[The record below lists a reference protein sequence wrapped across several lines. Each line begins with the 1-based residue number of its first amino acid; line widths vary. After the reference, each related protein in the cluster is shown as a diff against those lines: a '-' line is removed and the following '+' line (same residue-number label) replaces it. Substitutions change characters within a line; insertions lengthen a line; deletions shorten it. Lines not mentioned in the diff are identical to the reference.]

1 MESTVAF
8 HLLAFHIFGKQ
19 PDGKQ
24 TQLHPEFS
32 SENTTTKITMKTN
45 KGFSETT
52 QYLGITLVD
61 LATYLQVSRQFLSQI
76 GGLKR
81 TIPTPVSNKHRDLHS
96 VILRIQAEKPD
107 AQTDGTAPFSPDFL
121 QNRLLDIDKELRSL
135 DKKIKADEEKARQKE
150 QALTTYARMK
160 TEIPDLTEV
169 DLSWI
174 QMQTDKIRFFEPSPQ
189 LEQWKWRQKMLK
201 MEREEALNG

>member
-1 MESTVAF
+1 
-8 HLLAFHIFGKQ
+8 
-19 PDGKQ
+19 
-24 TQLHPEFS
+24 
-32 SENTTTKITMKTN
+32 MKTN

-52 QYLGITLVD
+52 QFLGITLTD
-61 LATYLQVSRQFLSQI
+61 LASYLRVTAQFLSQI

-81 TIPTPVSNKHRDLHS
+81 TIPDAVFYKHRDLHN
-96 VILRIQAEKPD
+96 VILRIQAEKPV
-107 AQTDGTAPFSPDFL
+107 AQKDVTASFSTNFL

-135 DKKIKADEEKARQKE
+135 DKKIKADEEKARQKD

-160 TEIPDLTEV
+160 TEIPDLTEA

-174 QMQTDKIRFFEPSPQ
+174 QMQTDKIRFFKPSPQ

-201 MEREEALNG
+201 MEREEALKG

>member
-1 MESTVAF
+1 
-8 HLLAFHIFGKQ
+8 
-19 PDGKQ
+19 
-24 TQLHPEFS
+24 
-32 SENTTTKITMKTN
+32 MKTN
-45 KGFSETT
+45 RGFSDIT
-52 QYLGITLVD
+52 QFLGISLTD
-61 LATYLQVSRQFLSQI
+61 LANYLNISATFLSQI
-76 GGLKR
+76 GHDKR
-81 TIPTPVSNKHRDLHS
+81 EFSTTLIRKFRKIHM
-96 VILRIQAEKPD
+96 VILRIQAENPVG
-107 AQTDGTAPFSPDFL
+107 QTDGTTLFSPNFL

-201 MEREEALNG
+201 MEREEVLKSGTWRPGAS

>member
-1 MESTVAF
+1 
-8 HLLAFHIFGKQ
+8 
-19 PDGKQ
+19 
-24 TQLHPEFS
+24 
-32 SENTTTKITMKTN
+32 MKTN

-52 QYLGITLVD
+52 QYLGITLTD
-61 LATYLQVSRQFLSQI
+61 LGSYLGVSAQFLSQI

-81 TIPTPVSNKHRDLHS
+81 TIPTPVSIKHRDLHS
-96 VILRIQAEKPD
+96 VILRIQAENPV
-107 AQTDGTAPFSPDFL
+107 AQTDGTAPFSADFL

-135 DKKIKADEEKARQKE
+135 DKKIKAEEEKARQKE
-150 QALTTYARMK
+150 QALTTYTRMK

-201 MEREEALNG
+201 MEREEAMRNS